1 MKNTQKTGTLYVL
14 IAAILFSIGGLCFK
28 INPWPPLAINSAR
41 NMISASIV
49 FLFIRASKHKIR
61 INKTVLIGA
70 LCVTG
75 TNNLYSLANKL
86 TTAGNTIVLQ
96 FTAPI
101 FIILLNALFFKIK
114 PKKDDIIACV
124 LVLVGIGFFVIDGLS
139 AGNMLGNF
147 LAIASGLSYAGVF
160 MLNSFEQ
167 SDSLSSVLA
176 GQCMS
181 ILIGLPFL
189 LHVTEPTA
197 IAIGA
202 VLALGIL
209 QQGSAFV
216 LLTKGLETTPAITAS
231 LITGIEP
238 ILNPLLVAVFYHEVL
253 TPMSMV
259 GAVIVFVTIILYNV
273 QKGKQLPAD
282 AGGGIHK

>member
-1 MKNTQKTGTLYVL
+1 
-14 IAAILFSIGGLCFK
+14 
-28 INPWPPLAINSAR
+28 
-41 NMISASIV
+41 
-49 FLFIRASKHKIR
+49 
-61 INKTVLIGA
+61 
-70 LCVTG
+70 
-75 TNNLYSLANKL
+75 
-86 TTAGNTIVLQ
+86 
-96 FTAPI
+96 
-101 FIILLNALFFKIK
+101 
-114 PKKDDIIACV
+114 
-124 LVLVGIGFFVIDGLS
+124 
-139 AGNMLGNF
+139 MLGNF

>member
-216 LLTKGLETTPAITAS
+216 LLSKGLETTPAITAS